1 MLTYTDMLFMELLL
15 HCLLSVF
22 LFIAFVFFLHL
33 SVCCRNC
40 VKFMEETTGKR
51 HTVVHDESM
60 NAVMGEYS
68 DVDDHACMH

>member
-1 MLTYTDMLFMELLL
+1 
-15 HCLLSVF
+15 
-22 LFIAFVFFLHL
+22 
-33 SVCCRNC
+33 
-40 VKFMEETTGKR
+40 MEETTGKR